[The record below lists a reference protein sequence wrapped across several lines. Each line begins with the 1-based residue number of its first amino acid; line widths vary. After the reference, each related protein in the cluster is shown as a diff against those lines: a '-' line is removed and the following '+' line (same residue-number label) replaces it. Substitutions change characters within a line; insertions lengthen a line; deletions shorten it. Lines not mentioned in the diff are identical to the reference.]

1 MLLLSM
7 TLSCSADKCW
17 LMLVIVSE
25 ALTLS
30 VLKVKL
36 EMQTSQHG
44 LQRHDLYETYIRRRH
59 NVACRV
65 GRDFVAIN
73 FRE

>member
-7 TLSCSADKCW
+7 TLSWSVDKCC
-17 LMLVIVSE
+17 LMLVIVCE
-25 ALTLS
+25 ALALS

-44 LQRHDLYETYIRRRH
+44 LQRHDLYET
-59 NVACRV
+59 
-65 GRDFVAIN
+65 
-73 FRE
+73 